1 LALVF
6 AVWAGSAQTASPP
19 TIPLQAGLVI
29 SATVNQG
36 GTDYERATTLARVDD
51 EGALFVTERALK
63 EQNLV
68 DRRFVR
74 KEDLVSAAKLYNCMF
89 SGDPDLFP
97 GTTFAQLASEPFA
110 ALSAGGEFRF
120 VLGDCVGPPGVT
132 TIRKY
137 FRGTLRML
145 GRGSVPVL
153 VDGARTELPA
163 IHVAGAL
170 AVGSDGGNADFW
182 FLDQADNALLLR
194 ETFRDNILQTVRID
208 RTPAAAAPVEAVA
221 PGLASPACRAELHG
235 IYFDTGSASLLP
247 ASDATLAA
255 VAALLKVE
263 KDWTVAVE
271 GHTDN
276 LGGTAYNLAL
286 SQKRAEA
293 VRAALV
299 ERYDIDPARLRATGL
314 GETRPVETNDTIE
327 GRAHNRRV
335 ELSRHCP

>member
-1 LALVF
+1 
-6 AVWAGSAQTASPP
+6 
-19 TIPLQAGLVI
+19 
-29 SATVNQG
+29 
-36 GTDYERATTLARVDD
+36 
-51 EGALFVTERALK
+51 
-63 EQNLV
+63 
-68 DRRFVR
+68 
-74 KEDLVSAAKLYNCMF
+74 MF

-97 GTTFAQLASEPFA
+97 GATFAQLASEPFA
-110 ALSAGGEFRF
+110 ALSAGGEVRF
-120 VLGDCVGPPGVT
+120 VLGDCVGPPGIT

-182 FLDQADNALLLR
+182 FFDQADNALLLR

-255 VAALLKVE
+255 VAALLKAE
-263 KDWTVAVE
+263 KNWTVAVE

-299 ERYDIDPARLRATGL
+299 ERYDIDPVRLTATGL

-327 GRAHNRRV
+327 GRARNRRV

>member
-1 LALVF
+1 MG
-6 AVWAGSAQTASPP
+6 AGTAHAAPSPA
-19 TIPLQAGLVI
+19 IPLQAGIVI
-29 SATVNQG
+29 SATINQG
-36 GTDYERATTLARVDD
+36 GVDYERATTLGRLDD
-51 EGALFVTERALK
+51 DGALFVTDRTLK
-63 EQNLV
+63 EANLP
-68 DRRFVR
+68 DRRLVR

-89 SGDPDLFP
+89 SGDPDTFP
-97 GTTFAQLASEPFA
+97 GSTFTQLASEPFA
-110 ALSAGGEFRF
+110 ALFAGGEVRI
-120 VLGDCVGPPGVT
+120 VLGDCVGPPGIT

-137 FRGTLRML
+137 FRGTLRL
-145 GRGSVPVL
+145 VGRDGVPVL
-153 VDGARTELPA
+153 VDGRRTELPA

-194 ETFRDNILQTVRID
+194 ETFRDNLLQTVRID
-208 RTPAAAAPVEAVA
+208 MPVTGPAAAAAVA
-221 PGLASPACRAELHG
+221 PGLATPACRAELHG

-247 ASDATLAA
+247 ASDPTLAA
-255 VAALLKVE
+255 VAALLKAE

-276 LGGTAYNLAL
+276 RGGADYNLAL

-293 VRAALV
+293 VRAALI
-299 ERYDIDPARLRATGL
+299 ERYGIDPDRLTATGF

-327 GRAHNRRV
+327 GRARNRRV